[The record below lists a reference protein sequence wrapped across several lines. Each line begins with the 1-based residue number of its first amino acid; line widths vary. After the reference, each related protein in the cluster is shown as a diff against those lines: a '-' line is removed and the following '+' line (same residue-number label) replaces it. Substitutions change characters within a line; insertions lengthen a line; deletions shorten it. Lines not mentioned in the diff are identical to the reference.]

1 MKKTNKNSRL
11 EVWGVGYVNG
21 VSRSDDDKD
30 VDILQIEPTNDSG
43 SYMVEIVDSK
53 AEEEKETEERDRL
66 LQVNA
71 YYKAFLDFEKI
82 TQAMMNDPNLDL
94 SGTQTMHDILN
105 EANKRFKE
113 SYKKYENP
121 ELA

>member
-11 EVWGVGYVNG
+11 EVWGAGYVNG
-21 VSRSDDDKD
+21 VSRDDADKD
-30 VDILQIEPTNDSG
+30 LDILQIEPTNDSG
-43 SYMVEIVDSK
+43 SYMVEIIDKVEQQENDT
-53 AEEEKETEERDRL
+53 KELDRL

-105 EANKRFKE
+105 EADKRFKE
-113 SYKKYENP
+113 AYKKYENP

>member
-43 SYMVEIVDSK
+43 SYMVEIVDAK
-53 AEEEKETEERDRL
+53 AEEEKNTEEQYRL

-82 TQAMMNDPNLDL
+82 TTAMMNDPNLDM
-94 SGTQTMHDILN
+94 SGTQAMYDILD
-105 EANKRFKE
+105 EAKKRFKE